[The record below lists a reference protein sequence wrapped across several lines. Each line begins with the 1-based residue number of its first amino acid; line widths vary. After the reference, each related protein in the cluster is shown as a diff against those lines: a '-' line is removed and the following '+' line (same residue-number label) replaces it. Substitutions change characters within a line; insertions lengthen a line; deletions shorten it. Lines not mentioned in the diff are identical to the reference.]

1 LPDATTRG
9 DNTSSSDLDLL
20 IELKPG
26 RSLLDVAAMKQALED
41 LFRTTGRRGHETIA
55 EPILS
60 RRRVQEGSGDLKDDR
75 AYLPHLRDAIAK
87 READATVG
95 K

>member
-26 RSLLDVAAMKQALED
+26 RSLLDVAAMKQALEN
-41 LFRTTGRRGHETIA
+41 LFGRPVDVVTERS
-55 EPILS
+55 LS
-60 RRRVQEGSGDLKDDR
+60 P
-75 AYLPHLRDAIAK
+75 YFRDAVCE
-87 READATVG
+87 EALAI
-95 K
+95 